1 MDAQERTDPAQSR
14 EAGYHV
20 RESGARRLE
29 SSATVFPHASAARG
43 SGRSVPFFPSASDAL
58 GRQGFV
64 RVINHT
70 AVAGKVTIGAFD
82 DEGASYGPLTLS
94 VGTGETVHFDS
105 GDLEDGNGGM
115 GLSGSTGPGEGNWRL
130 ELESELDIE
139 ILSYI
144 RTADGF
150 LTAMQDTVP
159 VEDGRHRVATFNP
172 GSNASQVSLLR
183 LVNPGDEDVEVSIAG
198 VDDRGTSPADE
209 GATAWIPAGASRVYT
224 AAELESG
231 NAQGLEG
238 SIGNGAGKWRLVVE
252 SGQPVV
258 AMSLLSSPTGHMT
271 NLSTVPTHESG
282 GVHRVPLFPPAFDP
296 FGQQGFVRVVNRSDA
311 AGEVRIEAFDDTAWT
326 YDAPVLSIGAGAT
339 VQFNS
344 EDLEFGNAD
353 RGLVGSTG
361 TGQGNWRLRL
371 TSELDIEV
379 LSYVRT
385 EGDGYSPM
393 HDTATRESEGLK
405 RYYVPLFHGAGHE
418 TQESRLL
425 LVNLDTG
432 EARVGIGGLDD
443 AGTPPEGDVSLVLAA
458 GQARMLTAGE
468 LEQGGYGLD
477 GRFGRGSERWRLFVA
492 ADRPLHV
499 MSLGYGRNGFLA
511 NLSRRAPAA
520 ELEGRPDVVVAQPS
534 VNDDRPE
541 GGGTFT
547 LSATVRN
554 RGDGEATA
562 TTLRYYRSANAAI
575 TTADEEVGTDAVG
588 GLAASASSDE
598 SVALSAPSDPGDH
611 YYGACVD
618 AVAGESD
625 ATNNC
630 SARVR
635 VRVRHPRHP
644 DLVVDA
650 PSVDDTTPD
659 AGAEFTLSATVRN
672 RGDGDA
678 TTTTLRYFRSSN
690 AAISTGDA
698 EVGTDAVAGLAPSGS
713 GDESITLTAPS
724 DPGAYY
730 YGACVDAVAGES
742 DTANNCSGSVQ
753 VTVPEPVRM
762 ADLVVETPAVSESEP
777 QPGASI
783 KLSATVRNQ
792 GDEGSGSAWL
802 HFYHSADAGIAT
814 TDAEVGRFLLEGGG
828 GVAASASSEGW
839 IRLRA
844 PSDPGTYHYG
854 ACVDTVTEES
864 DTSNN
869 CSSSV
874 QVTPTRTTFPDL
886 VVDAPAVSESE
897 PDANAPLT
905 LSATVRNRGDG
916 DARTTTLRYYRS
928 ADAVI
933 TTADAEV
940 DTDAVGKLAASGTS
954 DESARLSAP
963 PDPGTYYYGACVD
976 AVTWESDA
984 TNNCSAPVPVTVPAP
999 AGDADLVVD
1008 GPPLGDGDA
1017 GGGEFTVSA
1026 TVRNRGGTAA
1036 ANTVLVFYHSRDAH
1050 ISTGDS
1056 PFNAAPADD
1065 VDVPAL
1071 APSGTSNHSALFQAP
1086 SSPGAHYYGACV
1098 DAVPG
1103 ESDTTNNCSAAIV
1116 LIQPELRAESVA
1128 LDDSFIH
1135 RGADVGIYA
1144 VARNVGTARSAS
1156 TTLRYYHSADAAIST
1171 SDTEVAAVW
1180 VPKLEVPGIVTIGQG
1195 SAMGRRV
1202 TVTGPSDVG
1211 VHYYGACVDAVPGEA
1226 DTTDNC
1232 SEAYA
1237 LEVILK
1243 PDLVVRDPSVSESN
1257 PEPDMEFTLSV
1268 TVSNEG
1274 DADSLS
1280 HTTLRYYRSVGT
1292 TISTSDVEVGTS
1304 GVGVIRVS
1312 DSHQWSLTLNAPSS
1326 PGIYFYGA
1334 CVDAVSDESNK
1345 NNNCSPSV
1353 QVEVGDVEAP
1363 GRPDLEVGA
1372 PTASDTSPETGGSF
1386 TLTAT
1391 VTNAGDAGSAA
1402 TTLRYY
1408 RSTDA
1413 TISTSDTQVG
1423 TDPVGALAAGGT
1435 SPESIPLTAPGREGA
1450 YYYRACV
1457 DAVSGESDTT
1467 DNCSPSVQVE
1477 VGDVE
1482 EPGHPDLEV
1491 GAPTASDTS
1500 PETGGSFTLSA
1511 TVTNAGDAGSAATPL
1526 RYYRSTDATIS
1537 TSDTQV
1543 GTDPVG
1549 ALAAGGTSPESI
1561 PLTAPG
1567 REGAY
1572 YYGACVDAVADES
1585 DTANNCSSSVTV
1597 TVTEPPKLPD
1607 LVVEA
1612 PSVDDTTPDAG
1623 AEFTLSATVRNRGD
1637 AAAAATTLRYYRS
1650 IDWTISR
1657 SDMELGTD
1665 TVAGLAP
1672 SGSGGESITLTAP
1685 SDPGAYY
1692 YGACVDAVA
1701 GESDTANNCSGSVQV
1716 TVPEPARMSDLV
1728 VGTPAVS
1735 ESEPHP
1741 GASIRLS
1748 ATVRNQ
1754 GDEGSGSAWLYF
1766 YRSADAAIATT
1777 DAEVGRVVLEG
1788 GGGIAAS
1795 ASSEGWIRLRAP
1807 SDPGTYHY
1815 GACVDTVT
1823 EESDTSNNCSS
1834 SVQVT
1839 PTRTTFPDLVVDA
1852 PAVSESEPDANA
1864 PLTLSAKVRNRGDGD
1879 ARTTTLRYYRS
1890 ADAVITTADA
1900 EVDTDAVGKLAASGT
1915 SDESARLSAPPDPGT
1930 YYYGAC
1936 VDAVTWESDA
1946 TNNCSAPVPVT
1957 VPAPAGDADLVVD
1970 GPPLGDGDAGGGEF
1984 TVSAT
1989 VRNRGGTAAA
1999 NTVLVFYHSRDAHIS
2014 TGDSPF
2020 NAAPA
2025 DDVDVPAL
2033 APSGTSNHS
2042 ALFQA
2047 PSSPGAHYYG
2057 ACVDAVPGES
2067 DTTNNCSAAIVLIQP
2082 ELRAESVALDDSFI
2096 DKGADVGI
2104 YAEARNVGT
2113 ARSASTTLRY
2123 YHSADAAISTSDTEV
2138 AAVWVPKLEVPGIFT
2153 IGQGSAMGRRVT
2165 VTGPSDV
2172 GVHYYGACVDAVPG
2186 EADTTNN
2193 CSEGYRVQVF
2203 GKPDLVVRDPSV
2215 SESNPEPDTEFTLSA
2230 TVSNQGDADSLSHT
2244 TLRYYRSVGTR
2255 ISTSDVEVGTSW
2267 VGVIRVSRSY
2277 QKSLTLNAPSSPGTY
2292 FYGACVDAVSDE
2304 SNKNNNCSSAVRV
2317 TVVE

>member
-14 EAGYHV
+14 EAGCHV
-20 RESGARRLE
+20 RECGARRME

-139 ILSYI
+139 ILAYI

-198 VDDRGTSPADE
+198 VDDQGTSPADG

-339 VQFNS
+339 AQFNS

-541 GGGTFT
+541 AGGTFT

-554 RGDGEATA
+554 GGDGEATA

-644 DLVVDA
+644 DLVVEA

-659 AGAEFTLSATVRN
+659 PGAEFKLSATVRN
-672 RGDGDA
+672 RGDGGA
-678 TTTTLRYFRSSN
+678 AATTLRYFRSSN
-690 AAISTGDA
+690 ATISTGDA
-698 EVGTDAVAGLAPSGS
+698 EVGTDAVGGLAASGA
-713 GDESITLTAPS
+713 GDESATLSAPS

-742 DTANNCSGSVQ
+742 DT
-753 VTVPEPVRM
+753 
-762 ADLVVETPAVSESEP
+762 
-777 QPGASI
+777 
-783 KLSATVRNQ
+783 
-792 GDEGSGSAWL
+792 
-802 HFYHSADAGIAT
+802 
-814 TDAEVGRFLLEGGG
+814 
-828 GVAASASSEGW
+828 
-839 IRLRA
+839 
-844 PSDPGTYHYG
+844 
-854 ACVDTVTEES
+854 
-864 DTSNN
+864 SNN
-869 CSSSV
+869 CSTAV
-874 QVTPTRTTFPDL
+874 RVTVPQPPRHPDL
-886 VVDAPAVSESE
+886 VVDAPSVDDTT
-897 PDANAPLT
+897 PDPGAEFK

-916 DARTTTLRYYRS
+916 DAT
-928 ADAVI
+928 
-933 TTADAEV
+933 
-940 DTDAVGKLAASGTS
+940 
-954 DESARLSAP
+954 
-963 PDPGTYYYGACVD
+963 
-976 AVTWESDA
+976 
-984 TNNCSAPVPVTVPAP
+984 
-999 AGDADLVVD
+999 
-1008 GPPLGDGDA
+1008 
-1017 GGGEFTVSA
+1017 
-1026 TVRNRGGTAA
+1026 
-1036 ANTVLVFYHSRDAH
+1036 
-1050 ISTGDS
+1050 
-1056 PFNAAPADD
+1056 
-1065 VDVPAL
+1065 
-1071 APSGTSNHSALFQAP
+1071 
-1086 SSPGAHYYGACV
+1086 
-1098 DAVPG
+1098 
-1103 ESDTTNNCSAAIV
+1103 
-1116 LIQPELRAESVA
+1116 
-1128 LDDSFIH
+1128 
-1135 RGADVGIYA
+1135 
-1144 VARNVGTARSAS
+1144 
-1156 TTLRYYHSADAAIST
+1156 
-1171 SDTEVAAVW
+1171 
-1180 VPKLEVPGIVTIGQG
+1180 
-1195 SAMGRRV
+1195 
-1202 TVTGPSDVG
+1202 
-1211 VHYYGACVDAVPGEA
+1211 
-1226 DTTDNC
+1226 
-1232 SEAYA
+1232 
-1237 LEVILK
+1237 
-1243 PDLVVRDPSVSESN
+1243 
-1257 PEPDMEFTLSV
+1257 
-1268 TVSNEG
+1268 
-1274 DADSLS
+1274 
-1280 HTTLRYYRSVGT
+1280 
-1292 TISTSDVEVGTS
+1292 
-1304 GVGVIRVS
+1304 
-1312 DSHQWSLTLNAPSS
+1312 
-1326 PGIYFYGA
+1326 
-1334 CVDAVSDESNK
+1334 
-1345 NNNCSPSV
+1345 
-1353 QVEVGDVEAP
+1353 
-1363 GRPDLEVGA
+1363 
-1372 PTASDTSPETGGSF
+1372 
-1386 TLTAT
+1386 
-1391 VTNAGDAGSAA
+1391 A
-1402 TTLRYY
+1402 TTLRYF
-1408 RSTDA
+1408 RSSNA
-1413 TISTSDTQVG
+1413 TISTGDAEVG
-1423 TDPVGALAAGGT
+1423 TDAVGGLAA
-1435 SPESIPLTAPGREGA
+1435 SASSDESVA
-1450 YYYRACV
+1450 
-1457 DAVSGESDTT
+1457 
-1467 DNCSPSVQVE
+1467 
-1477 VGDVE
+1477 
-1482 EPGHPDLEV
+1482 
-1491 GAPTASDTS
+1491 
-1500 PETGGSFTLSA
+1500 LSA
-1511 TVTNAGDAGSAATPL
+1511 PSDPGDH
-1526 RYYRSTDATIS
+1526 
-1537 TSDTQV
+1537 
-1543 GTDPVG
+1543 
-1549 ALAAGGTSPESI
+1549 
-1561 PLTAPG
+1561 
-1567 REGAY
+1567 

-1585 DTANNCSSSVTV
+1585 DTSNNCSSSVRV
-1597 TVTEPPKLPD
+1597 TVPQPPRHPD
-1607 LVVEA
+1607 LVVDA

-1623 AEFTLSATVRNRGD
+1623 AEFKLSATVRNRGDGDATATTLRYFRSSNATISTGDAEVGTDAVGGLAASASSDESVALSAPSDPGDHYYGACVDAVAGESDTSNNCSSSVRVTVPQPPRHPDLVVDAPSVDDTTPDAGAEFKLSATVRNRGDGDATATTLRYYRSADASISTADMEVGTDAVGGLAASASSDESVALSAPSDPGDHYYGACVDAVAGESDTSNNCSTAVRVTVPQPPRHPDLVVDAPSVDDTTPDAGAEFRLSATVRNRGDGDATATTLRYFRSSNATISTGDAEVGTDAVGGLAASASSDESVALSAPSDPGDHYYGACVDAVADESDTSNNCSSSVRVTVPQPPRHPDLVVDAPSVDDTTPDAGAEFKLSATVRNRGDGDATATTLRYFRSSNATISTGDAEVGTDAVGGLAASGAGDESATLSAPSDPGAYYYGTCVDAVADESDTSNNCSIAVRVTVREPPKLPDLVVDAPAVDDTTPDAGAEFKLSATVRNRGD

-1665 TVAGLAP
+1665 AVAGLAP
-1672 SGSGGESITLTAP
+1672 SGSGDESITLTAP
-1685 SDPGAYY
+1685 SDPGTYYYGACVDAVADESETGNNCSGSVQVTVPEPVRMSDLVVETPTVSESEPHPGAEFKLSATVRNQGDESSGSAWLHFYHSADADIATTDVEVGRALLELGGGVAASASSEGWIWLRAPSDPGTYHYGACVETVTDESDTTNNCSSSVQVTVPEPTTFPDLVVDAPGVSESEPDANGPFTLSATVRNRGDADAGATTLRYYRSADAAITTEDAEVATGAVGKLATSGASDESARLSAPRDPGTYY

-1701 GESDTANNCSGSVQV
+1701 GESDTTNNCSAAVRV
-1716 TVPEPARMSDLV
+1716 TVPQP
-1728 VGTPAVS
+1728 
-1735 ESEPHP
+1735 ES
-1741 GASIRLS
+1741 G
-1748 ATVRNQ
+1748 
-1754 GDEGSGSAWLYF
+1754 
-1766 YRSADAAIATT
+1766 
-1777 DAEVGRVVLEG
+1777 
-1788 GGGIAAS
+1788 
-1795 ASSEGWIRLRAP
+1795 
-1807 SDPGTYHY
+1807 
-1815 GACVDTVT
+1815 
-1823 EESDTSNNCSS
+1823 
-1834 SVQVT
+1834 
-1839 PTRTTFPDLVVDA
+1839 PDLVVDA
-1852 PAVSESEPDANA
+1852 
-1864 PLTLSAKVRNRGDGD
+1864 
-1879 ARTTTLRYYRS
+1879 
-1890 ADAVITTADA
+1890 
-1900 EVDTDAVGKLAASGT
+1900 
-1915 SDESARLSAPPDPGT
+1915 
-1930 YYYGAC
+1930 
-1936 VDAVTWESDA
+1936 
-1946 TNNCSAPVPVT
+1946 
-1957 VPAPAGDADLVVD
+1957 
-1970 GPPLGDGDAGGGEF
+1970 PPLGDGDAGGGDF

-1999 NTVLVFYHSRDAHIS
+1999 ATVVVYYHSRDAHIS
-2014 TGDSPF
+2014 TEDSAF
-2020 NAAPA
+2020 IAARA
-2025 DDVDVPAL
+2025 HNVDVPAL
-2033 APSGTSNHS
+2033 APSETSTHS
-2042 ALFQA
+2042 ALFQV
-2047 PSSPGAHYYG
+2047 PWSPGAHYYG

-2067 DTTNNCSAAIVLIQP
+2067 DTSNNCSAAIVLLQP
-2082 ELRAESVALDDSFI
+2082 DLRADSVSARRWL
-2096 DKGADVGI
+2096 DKGEEFGL
-2104 YAEARNVGT
+2104 YAVVRNRGS
-2113 ARSASTTLRY
+2113 AASASTRRRY
-2123 YHSADAAISTSDTEV
+2123 YHSEDAAISTSDTEV
-2138 AAVWVPKLEVPGIFT
+2138 ANEWVSRMPPTGLNGWNVRLTAPSDPGI
-2153 IGQGSAMGRRVT
+2153 
-2165 VTGPSDV
+2165 
-2172 GVHYYGACVDAVPG
+2172 HYYGACIDAVPG
-2186 EADTTNN
+2186 ESDTTNN

-2230 TVSNQGDADSLSHT
+2230 TVSNQGDADSLYHT

-2267 VGVIRVSRSY
+2267 VGPIRVSRSY
-2277 QKSLTLNAPSSPGTY
+2277 EWSLTLNAPSTVGTY
-2292 FYGACVDAVSDE
+2292 FYGACVDAVSNE
-2304 SNKNNNCSSAVRV
+2304 SDQTNNCSTAVRV